1 MFFRFSF
8 NVISLATIMTPLAPK
23 TIGYLRIS
31 TNDQDL
37 EKNKLA
43 ILNLANDKELGKVY
57 FIEEIV
63 SGKVSWR
70 DRKIASVIDE
80 LKKGDT
86 LIISEL
92 SRLGRTMLEC
102 MEILSISAQK
112 GISIYAIKG
121 NWQLDNSIQSKIIAM
136 AFSMASEIEHDLISA
151 RTKEALQARKKL
163 GLKLGRPKGVGKSKL
178 DIFKPEI
185 EALIANGATQRFIA
199 KRYGTTPDNL
209 NKWLKKRN
217 IGLCYQKHK

>member
-1 MFFRFSF
+1 
-8 NVISLATIMTPLAPK
+8 MTNPAPK

-43 ILNLANDKELGKVY
+43 ILNLANDKELGKVH

-70 DRKIASVIDE
+70 NRKIAAVLDE
-80 LKKGDT
+80 LKQGET
-86 LIISEL
+86 LIVSEL

-102 MEILSISAQK
+102 MEILSISTQK

-163 GLKLGRPKGVGKSKL
+163 GLKLGRPKGRGKSKL
-178 DIFKPEI
+178 DIFQPEI
-185 EALIANGATQRFIA
+185 EALIANGSTQRFIA

-217 IGLCYQKHK
+217 ISLNSSAS

>member
-1 MFFRFSF
+1 MFSF
-8 NVISLATIMTPLAPK
+8 NVVSFASIMTHSTPK
-23 TIGYLRIS
+23 VIGYLRIS

-43 ILNLANDKELGKVY
+43 ILNLANDKELGKVH

-70 DRKIASVIDE
+70 DRRIAAALDD

-86 LIISEL
+86 LIVSEL

-102 MEILSISAQK
+102 MEILSISTQK

-163 GLKLGRPKGVGKSKL
+163 GLKLGRPKGLGKSKL
-178 DIFKPEI
+178 DVFQPEI
-185 EALIANGATQRFIA
+185 EALIANGSTKRFIA

-217 IGLCYQKHK
+217 ISLNSSTS